1 MSFVVAAP
9 EVVVAA
15 ASDLAGIG
23 SAIGAANAAAAV
35 PTMARSGGGGGVGF
49 GRHRVGDRRGEC
61 GCGRAHD
68 GGVLGRGR
76 R

>member
-35 PTMARSGGGGGVGF
+35 PTM
-49 GRHRVGDRRGEC
+49 
-61 GCGRAHD
+61 
-68 GGVLGRGR
+68 GVLAPMRCR
-76 R
+76 RLLRICSARTPRPIRH

>member
-23 SAIGAANAAAAV
+23 SAIGAA
-35 PTMARSGGGGGVGF
+35 
-49 GRHRVGDRRGEC
+49 RRPP
-61 GCGRAHD
+61 
-68 GGVLGRGR
+68 
-76 R
+76 

>member
-23 SAIGAANAAAAV
+23 
-35 PTMARSGGGGGVGF
+35 
-49 GRHRVGDRRGEC
+49 
-61 GCGRAHD
+61 
-68 GGVLGRGR
+68 
-76 R
+76 